1 MRDSLVFYKSFQT
14 AIKRLPEDQ
23 QLKALWAIIDYGLD
37 GVEPEEDGLYLV
49 AYDMAKP
56 QVDANIERKA
66 NGYRGGR
73 PIKEITEV
81 KEPTPTEN
89 VSEQQEPVAG
99 SFPLNDGSRY
109 DVTETALAELQ
120 RLYPGV
126 DAKQELNKIIGWCEA
141 NQKYRKTRTG
151 AKRFL
156 NGWFSRAQDNSTK
169 TRTQKQKP
177 EAKKNGFHNF
187 EQRDTDYDA
196 LATQRIRERLG
207 NG

>member
-1 MRDSLVFYKSFQT
+1 M
-14 AIKRLPEDQ
+14 
-23 QLKALWAIIDYGLD
+23 WAIIDYGLD

-73 PIKEITEV
+73 PIKENTEV
-81 KEPTPTEN
+81 KELTQEEK
-89 VSEQQEPVAG
+89 VSSQEPVAG

-141 NQKYRKTRTG
+141 IKNTG
-151 AKRFL
+151 RPGQGL
-156 NGWFSRAQDNSTK
+156 NDF
-169 TRTQKQKP
+169 
-177 EAKKNGFHNF
+177 
-187 EQRDTDYDA
+187 
-196 LATQRIRERLG
+196 
-207 NG
+207 

>member
-56 QVDANIERKA
+56 QVDANIEREA

-73 PIKEITEV
+73 PIKENTEV
-81 KEPTPTEN
+81 KELTQEEK
-89 VSEQQEPVAG
+89 VSSQEPVAG

-156 NGWFSRAQDNSTK
+156 NGWFSRAQDSSTK

-177 EAKKNGFHNF
+177 EAKKNGFHYF

>member
-73 PIKEITEV
+73 PIKE
-81 KEPTPTEN
+81 
-89 VSEQQEPVAG
+89 
-99 SFPLNDGSRY
+99 
-109 DVTETALAELQ
+109 
-120 RLYPGV
+120 
-126 DAKQELNKIIGWCEA
+126 C
-141 NQKYRKTRTG
+141 
-151 AKRFL
+151 
-156 NGWFSRAQDNSTK
+156 
-169 TRTQKQKP
+169 
-177 EAKKNGFHNF
+177 
-187 EQRDTDYDA
+187 TDK
-196 LATQRIRERLG
+196 
-207 NG
+207 

>member
-1 MRDSLVFYKSFQT
+1 MKENAGAKELTQEENKS
-14 AIKRLPEDQ
+14 
-23 QLKALWAIIDYGLD
+23 
-37 GVEPEEDGLYLV
+37 
-49 AYDMAKP
+49 P
-56 QVDANIERKA
+56 Q
-66 NGYRGGR
+66 
-73 PIKEITEV
+73 P
-81 KEPTPTEN
+81 
-89 VSEQQEPVAG
+89 QEPVAG

-109 DVTETALAELQ
+109 DVTENALAELQ

-156 NGWFSRAQDNSTK
+156 NSWFSRAQDSATK

-177 EAKKNGFHNF
+177 EVKKNGFHNF